1 MKTEN
6 VESNLTLSTYYDDE
20 LSENIKAVINSDM
33 DENRKI
39 RVIIGLCKCKEQ
51 SSNIWFPPTST
62 AYPVQYTCKR
72 EC

>member
-6 VESNLTLSTYYDDE
+6 VESNVTLSTYYTDE
-20 LSENIKAVINSDM
+20 LSENIKAVIHSDM
-33 DENRKI
+33 DENQKI
-39 RVIIGLCKCKEQ
+39 RVIIGLCKGQ